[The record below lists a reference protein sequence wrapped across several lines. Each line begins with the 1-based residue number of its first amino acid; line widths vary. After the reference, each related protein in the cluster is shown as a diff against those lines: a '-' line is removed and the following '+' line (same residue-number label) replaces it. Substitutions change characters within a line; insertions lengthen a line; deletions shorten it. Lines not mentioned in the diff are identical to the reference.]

1 MAEKKRKKQ
10 KWREEVERLEGEIKM
25 DGEGRS
31 RDKNEEYIKGK
42 RRRRR
47 RKQRR
52 RGDEEEL
59 KMEEEDK
66 GGGIRNK

>member
-42 RRRRR
+42 RRRRE
-47 RKQRR
+47 QRR